1 MATRRDQHEELEH
14 ADHSRIEA
22 AARRHRR
29 RRRQPLDDRRR
40 QRPLWREL
48 QSLGLLEAQGGWLL
62 ALSLAGMLATALY
75 ALLSLVA
82 WRPVLK
88 PVIVVLL
95 FASALGAHFMWT
107 YHVVIDAAM
116 AANTLQTD
124 WHEVQD
130 LVTPR
135 LGLVLLVGA
144 AVPSWMV
151 WNAAVDHRPW
161 RQQALRNLTGRGG
174 EPAAAGRHGAAE
186 LPAAGVDDAQPQ
198 GTALPAQPA
207 QLRVCLGAE
216 RLRAAE
222 HQGAGAA
229 GGTRRE
235 SWSPAQARGR
245 ACWCWSW
252 ARPVAAATSA

>member
-1 MATRRDQHEELEH
+1 M
-14 ADHSRIEA
+14 
-22 AARRHRR
+22 
-29 RRRQPLDDRRR
+29 
-40 QRPLWREL
+40 
-48 QSLGLLEAQGGWLL
+48 
-62 ALSLAGMLATALY
+62 
-75 ALLSLVA
+75 
-82 WRPVLK
+82 LK

-107 YHVVIDAAM
+107 YHVVIDAAV

-161 RQQALRNLTGRGG
+161 RQQALRNLTGVVASLLLLVAMALLSFQPLASTMRN
-174 EPAAAGRHGAAE
+174 HKE
-186 LPAAGVDDAQPQ
+186 LRYLLNPLNPYAW
-198 GTALPAQPA
+198 
-207 QLRVCLGAE
+207 RE

-222 HQGAGAA
+222 TKGPVLPVGLDAKVVA
-229 GGTRRE
+229 
-235 SWSPAQARGR
+235 AQARGR